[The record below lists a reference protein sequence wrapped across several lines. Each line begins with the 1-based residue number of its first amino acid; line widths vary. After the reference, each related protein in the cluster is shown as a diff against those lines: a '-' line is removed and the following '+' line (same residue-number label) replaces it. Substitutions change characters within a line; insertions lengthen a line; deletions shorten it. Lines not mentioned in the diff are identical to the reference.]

1 MQQQIYSPLG
11 DDMFTELFGDQS
23 NSGITAALLKSIL
36 DIPEDEY
43 KELTVKSP
51 FLKRIFNRGKGGI
64 VDIRLNTTSGRVI
77 HIELQVQKRADTRK
91 RVIYYPARL
100 LGEQL
105 NRGEDY
111 DKLHQVITIVICDHV
126 LIEESPSYINIYEMR
141 NHENKQFTDLLK
153 LVILELPK
161 VPAEEDHPVWPW
173 LQLFKCKEAEE
184 YEMLAKK
191 HPEVK
196 EAVSTL
202 KKLSWFEER
211 RMIKQQLA
219 LWKVDERL
227 LREQWQKEAKAEG
240 LAKGRAEGQTAGLA
254 KGRTTGLA
262 EGRTEVA
269 RNMKRKGRPF
279 EQIIEDTGL
288 TAEEIEKL

>member
-11 DDMFTELFGDQS
+11 DDIFTELFGDQ
-23 NSGITAALLKSIL
+23 NNIGITTALLKSIL

-43 KELTVKSP
+43 QKLTVGNR
-51 FLKRIFNRGKGGI
+51 FLKRVFRRSKGGI
-64 VDIRLNTTSGRVI
+64 VDIRLTTKSGRVI
-77 HIELQVQKRADTRK
+77 HIELQVKKRADTRK
-91 RVIYYPARL
+91 RVIFYLAKL

-105 NRGEDY
+105 NRGENY
-111 DKLHQVITIVICDHV
+111 DKLHQVITIVICDHILV
-126 LIEESPSYINIYEMR
+126 DESPTYINIYEMR
-141 NHENKQFTDLLK
+141 NWENQPFTDLLK

-173 LQLFKCKEAEE
+173 LQLFKCKEVEE

-219 LWKVDERL
+219 IWKVDERL
-227 LREQWQKEAKAEG
+227 LKEQIRREAM
-240 LAKGRAEGQTAGLA
+240 AEGQEKAQATERA
-254 KGRTTGLA
+254 KA
-262 EGRTEVA
+262 H
-269 RNMKRKGRPF
+269 
-279 EQIIEDTGL
+279 Q
-288 TAEEIEKL
+288 EKLEGARKQKALGVSAEIIAAGFNLSPEEVDAL